1 MDIIN
6 KKPLQQIQDDR
17 KEKNA
22 IANADIWEA
31 IAIMGEDL
39 SEALEKISTLESKVA
54 ILEGGVK

>member
-6 KKPLQQIQDDR
+6 KKSLQQIQDDK

-31 IAIMGEDL
+31 IATMGEDL

-54 ILEGGVK
+54 TLEGGAK